1 MLPEAKHISKKDSSH
16 LRLPSIKQAEKPQ
29 KVKIFKDNRERTK
42 ELKNVMR
49 VLEAYGGGE

>member
-29 KVKIFKDNRERTK
+29 KVKIFKDNRERNK